1 MAEAILNTDLPF
13 PVFRRG
19 KVRDVYEAG
28 GGRLLIVATD
38 RISAFDCV
46 MPEGIPGKGAILTQV
61 ANFWFHA
68 TEDLVP
74 NHLIATDAEAYPA
87 ELAPF
92 REQLRGRSVLVAKT
106 EPLPVECVVRGYLAG
121 SGLKEYQATGSV
133 CGIALPEG
141 LKLADRLPEP
151 IFTPATKAESGHD
164 ENISFERF
172 AEILGRSRAEE
183 LRGLALA
190 LYRRGSELA
199 AARGILLADTKFEF
213 GIRDGRVIL
222 IDEALTPD
230 SSRYWLA
237 ESWVPGVN
245 PPSLD
250 KQYLRDYL
258 ESLKDWDKTPPAPHL
273 PAEIVAG
280 IRARYADL
288 AQRFGVEVW
297 GAS

>member
-1 MAEAILNTDLPF
+1 MAETILSTDLPF

-19 KVRDVYEAG
+19 KVRDVYEVG
-28 GGRLLIVATD
+28 GDRLLIVATD
-38 RISAFDCV
+38 RISAFDCI

-61 ANFWFHA
+61 ANYWFRA

-74 NHLIATDAEAYPA
+74 NHLVATEVEAFPA
-87 ELAPF
+87 SLMPF
-92 REQLRGRSVLVAKT
+92 REQLRGRAILVAKT

-121 SGLKEYQATGSV
+121 SGWKEYQATGAV
-133 CGIALPEG
+133 CGIALPSG

-172 AEILGRSRAEE
+172 VGIVGEAQAEE
-183 LRGLALA
+183 LRSLAQA
-190 LYRRGSELA
+190 LYRRGSQLA
-199 AARGILLADTKFEF
+199 VERGILLADTKFEF
-213 GIRDGRVIL
+213 GIQNGAIIL

-237 ESWVPGVN
+237 ESWVPGAN

-250 KQYLRDYL
+250 KQFLRDYL
-258 ESLKDWDKTPPAPHL
+258 ETLKTWDKTPPAPHL
-273 PAEIVAG
+273 PAAIVDG
-280 IRARYADL
+280 IRARYLDL
-288 AQRFGVEVW
+288 AQRFGVSV
-297 GAS
+297 

>member
-1 MAEAILNTDLPF
+1 MAEAILTTDLPF

-28 GGRLLIVATD
+28 GGQLLIVATD

-61 ANFWFHA
+61 ANFWFRA

-74 NHLIATDAEAYPA
+74 NHLIATEAEDYPA

-92 REQLRGRSVLVAKT
+92 RDQLRGRSVLVAKT

-121 SGLKEYQATGSV
+121 SGLKEYQASGKV
-133 CGIALPEG
+133 CGIALPAG

-172 AEILGRSRAEE
+172 AEIVGGPLAEE
-183 LRGLALA
+183 LRRLSLA

-199 AARGILLADTKFEF
+199 AERGILLADTKFEF

-237 ESWVPGVN
+237 ESWAPGAN

-250 KQYLRDYL
+250 KQFLRDHL

-273 PAEIVAG
+273 PPEIVSG

-297 GAS
+297 RS

>member
-1 MAEAILNTDLPF
+1 MAEAILSTDLPF

-19 KVRDVYEAG
+19 KVRDVYEVG

-46 MPEGIPGKGAILTQV
+46 MPEGIPGKGATLTQV
-61 ANFWFHA
+61 ANFWFRA
-68 TEDLVP
+68 TEDIVS
-74 NHLIATDAEAYPA
+74 NHLIATTVEDYPA

-92 REQLRGRSVLVAKT
+92 CDQLRGRSVLVAKT

-121 SGLKEYQATGSV
+121 SGLKEYQASGTV
-133 CGIALPEG
+133 CGIELPKG

-164 ENISFERF
+164 ENISFARF
-172 AEILGRSRAEE
+172 VSIVGETRAEE
-183 LRGLALA
+183 LRTLALA

-237 ESWVPGVN
+237 ESWVPGAN

-250 KQYLRDYL
+250 KQFLRDHL
-258 ESLKDWDKTPPAPHL
+258 ESLKDWNKTPPAPHL
-273 PAEIVAG
+273 PPEIVAG
-280 IRARYADL
+280 IRARYSDL
-288 AQRFGVEVW
+288 AQRFGVTV
-297 GAS
+297 

>member
-1 MAEAILNTDLPF
+1 MAKAILSTDLPF

-19 KVRDVYEAG
+19 KVRDVYEVG

-46 MPEGIPGKGAILTQV
+46 MPEGIPDKGAILTQV
-61 ANFWFHA
+61 ANFWFRA

-74 NHLIATDAEAYPA
+74 NHLIATTVEDYPA

-92 REQLRGRSVLVAKT
+92 RDGLRGRSVMVAKT

-121 SGLKEYQATGSV
+121 SGLKEYQATGAV
-133 CGIALPEG
+133 CGIPLPRG

-172 AEILGRSRAEE
+172 AAIVGDATAQS
-183 LRGLALA
+183 LRELALA

-213 GIRDGRVIL
+213 GIRDGRIIL

-237 ESWVPGVN
+237 ESWVPGSN

-250 KQYLRDYL
+250 KQFLRDHL
-258 ESLKDWDKTPPAPHL
+258 ESLKDWNKTPPAPHL
-273 PAEIVAG
+273 PAEIIAG

-288 AQRFGVEVW
+288 AQRFGVEV
-297 GAS
+297 

>member
-1 MAEAILNTDLPF
+1 MAEAILSTDLPF

-61 ANFWFHA
+61 ANFWFGA

-87 ELAPF
+87 ELAPY
-92 REQLRGRSVLVAKT
+92 RDQLRGRSVLVAKT

-121 SGLKEYQATGSV
+121 SGLKEYQAAGSV
-133 CGIALPEG
+133 CGIELPKG

-164 ENISFERF
+164 ENISFARF
-172 AEILGRSRAEE
+172 AEILGQSRADE

-199 AARGILLADTKFEF
+199 VARGILLADTKFEF

-237 ESWVPGVN
+237 ESWVPGAN

-250 KQYLRDYL
+250 KQFLRDHL

-273 PAEIVAG
+273 PPEIVEG
-280 IRARYADL
+280 ISARYADL

-297 GAS
+297 NP